1 MFEQLNPLARSTAWL
16 EIFILMFVAF
26 LIGYLFARWYYKKK
40 LEETSQYSY
49 NAAADR
55 QINTA
60 NTASKVENY
69 DTDIITPGNIKA
81 IKTRERS
88 GAAVV
93 NRAAPLEKPELDF
106 SVIGQA
112 DIADKDD
119 LKKISGVG
127 PYIEEKLNSIGI
139 YTYEQISKF
148 RKEDIE
154 NVTALIEF
162 FPGRI
167 ERDNWKGQAEALHK
181 NA

>member
-1 MFEQLNPLARSTAWL
+1 
-16 EIFILMFVAF
+16 
-26 LIGYLFARWYYKKK
+26 
-40 LEETSQYSY
+40 
-49 NAAADR
+49 
-55 QINTA
+55 
-60 NTASKVENY
+60 KVENY

-127 PYIEEKLNSIGI
+127 PFIEEKLNSIGI